1 MIFYPCYFQAN
12 NEKKPKK
19 CTAKGKLVKSKRIDY
34 ANIMW
39 PRDGLYVCYKEQ
51 VPFINYVNKEMV
63 GWVGNL
69 LSLLR
74 ISIFYHFGSTSF
86 VLPIRPKNSI
96 LNRVIRVETP
106 HRGTSL

>member
-51 VPFINYVNKEMV
+51 VPFINYVSKEMA
-63 GWVGNL
+63 GWVGSENGNFCLKSVHKSCSHSFQLSITVSLVGSENDL
-69 LSLLR
+69 LSVHKSAL
-74 ISIFYHFGSTSF
+74 SA
-86 VLPIRPKNSI
+86 
-96 LNRVIRVETP
+96 
-106 HRGTSL
+106 

>member
-51 VPFINYVNKEMV
+51 VPFINYVSKEMA
-63 GWVGNL
+63 GWMGSENGNFCL
-69 LSLLR
+69 KSVHKSCIHSFQEVQPPCLVQK
-74 ISIFYHFGSTSF
+74 IKIFAC
-86 VLPIRPKNSI
+86 
-96 LNRVIRVETP
+96 
-106 HRGTSL
+106 

>member
-51 VPFINYVNKEMV
+51 VPFINYVSKEMV
-63 GWVGNL
+63 EWVGSENGNFCL
-69 LSLLR
+69 LVQYINHAHIIVNNYSLL
-74 ISIFYHFGSTSF
+74 G
-86 VLPIRPKNSI
+86 
-96 LNRVIRVETP
+96 
-106 HRGTSL
+106 